1 MVSSLYPVTAMS
13 ERVSDPYGIKKLRRA
28 FDDSQNRSGQV
39 VGLPHV
45 TIEAS
50 LVAHALASYDALSR
64 DVAATRAEL
73 VTMTAMWGERVR
85 DYDESRAELDEALKY
100 AHHTPEC
107 DCMQDE
113 LPCTCGLNALLRKV
127 GK

>member
-1 MVSSLYPVTAMS
+1 MS

-64 DVAATRAEL
+64 DLAAAL
-73 VTMTAMWGERVR
+73 A
-85 DYDESRAELDEALKY
+85 SLDDAL
-100 AHHTPEC
+100 
-107 DCMQDE
+107 
-113 LPCTCGLNALLRKV
+113 GLLRKIGPYTVMDIWTADRDALMRKV
-127 GK
+127 GM